1 MAETPK
7 RRIDPGMIVAFA
19 ALVVSICAVVLSFN
33 EVRLVRSQ
41 TEASVWPHLRTGVNV
56 NYTSDGDTYVLRV
69 TNSGVGPAR
78 IRSFRVLLDGEPV
91 HTWTEVKEAL
101 TGDPEVSVYNTV
113 NGHVLPAGEEI
124 RAFAEFDAETIRTL
138 SSEWNRVAFV
148 YCYCS
153 VLDNC
158 WVVDGREGRGGQE
171 DEHREVDECV
181 VDPAAE
187 FRN

>member
-1 MAETPK
+1 MHETPK
-7 RRIDPGMIVAFA
+7 RRFDPGMIVAFA

-41 TEASVWPHLRTGVNV
+41 TEASVWPHLRTGVNI
-56 NYTSDGDTYVLRV
+56 NFTSEGASYVMRV
-69 TNSGVGPAR
+69 TNTGVGPAR

-91 HTWTEVKEAL
+91 HTWSEVKEAL

-113 NGHVLPAGEEI
+113 NGDVVPAGEEI
-124 RAFAEFDAETIRTL
+124 RAFAEFDAETIHALDDGWARL
-138 SSEWNRVAFV
+138 AFV

-153 VLDNC
+153 VLGDC
-158 WVVDGREGRGGQE
+158 WSVDSREGRRE
-171 DEHREVDECV
+171 DEHREVGECV